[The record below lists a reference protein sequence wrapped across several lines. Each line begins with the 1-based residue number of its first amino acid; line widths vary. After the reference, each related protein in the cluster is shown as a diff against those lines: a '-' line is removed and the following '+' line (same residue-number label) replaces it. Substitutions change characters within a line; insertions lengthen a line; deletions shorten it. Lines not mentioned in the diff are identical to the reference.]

1 MDYQRFEHLLGDFR
15 SFLLTTH
22 LNPDGDGLGS
32 QLALG
37 EYLADRGKTVR
48 LVNHSPT
55 PRHYTFLDPSGDC
68 VEVFSEKEHAAYIEN
83 ADCIIV
89 LDTNVPS
96 RLGDMEPFVRSSSA
110 VKIVIDH
117 HLDKDEFADHYFV
130 DIEAAATGEIVYH
143 ILSALTRN
151 RFTDSMAVGLYTA
164 IMTDTGSFR
173 FPKTT
178 RATHLIT
185 AELLQYKVDPAY
197 IYREVYERGP
207 MNRMIL
213 FGKALSSIELHHDGR
228 LAVMS
233 IPKEEFEATGS
244 DVTETDGFVNY
255 AMQIDTVEIGILFT
269 ETADQVKIS
278 FRARGNIWVNELAK
292 EFNGNGHQHAA
303 GATIPEGDL
312 KELIHR
318 AIDRTPRYLP

>member
-1 MDYQRFEHLLGDFR
+1 MDYRKYEHLFGEFR
-15 SFLLTTH
+15 SYLLTTH

-37 EYLADRGKTVR
+37 EYLAGRGKDVR
-48 LVNHSPT
+48 LVNYSPT
-55 PRHYTFLDPSGDC
+55 PRHYTFLDPAGDRI
-68 VEVFSEKEHAAYIEN
+68 EVFSEKEHAAVIETT
-83 ADCIIV
+83 DCIIV

-96 RLGDMEPFVRSSSA
+96 RLGAMEQFVRASSA
-110 VKIVIDH
+110 IKIVIDH
-117 HLDKDEFADHYFV
+117 HLDKDDFADHFIV
-130 DIEAAATGEIVYH
+130 DTDAAATGEIVYY
-143 ILSALTRN
+143 ILAGLTQN
-151 RFTDSMAVGLYTA
+151 RLTDSMAVGLYTA
-164 IMTDTGSFR
+164 VMTDTGSFR

-178 RATHLIT
+178 RATHLI
-185 AELLQYKVDPAY
+185 AADLLRYRVDPAF
-197 IYREVYERGP
+197 IYQEVYERGP

-213 FGKALSSIELHHDGR
+213 FGKALSSIKLYHDGR

-269 ETADQVKIS
+269 ETADTVKIS
-278 FRARGNIWVNELAK
+278 FRARGDIWVNELAK

-303 GATIPEGDL
+303 GATIPEGNL

-318 AIDRTPRYLP
+318 VIEHAPRYLP